1 MGVEE
6 GAVEVE
12 DGEGYHF
19 EKGFV
24 QLKSQSWLFAKN
36 SLGEARVTMSN
47 EIARLLL
54 G

>member
-19 EKGFV
+19 EKGVV
-24 QLKSQSWLFAKN
+24 QLTSQS
-36 SLGEARVTMSN
+36 
-47 EIARLLL
+47 
-54 G
+54 